1 MQKKFIFYRKQLFS
15 LIVSSRYIYIYICT
29 QKYLKCFDQTKTKNA
44 HQRERVLKDDIW
56 QDLTEHES
64 KLELVED
71 GIESE
76 EEKI

>member
-1 MQKKFIFYRKQLFS
+1 MQKKNLF
-15 LIVSSRYIYIYICT
+15 LIESNHFHWLLVLDIYIFVHKNIWSVLIK
-29 QKYLKCFDQTKTKNA
+29 QKTKNA
-44 HQRERVLKDDIW
+44 YQRERVLKDDIW